1 MGNYQ
6 SIHPRISREFYG
18 TLFKDEENDEEKE
31 LESFPST
38 LLSSPQSLMQHR
50 SLIFVITI
58 ISLSIIILVL
68 LWH

>member
-6 SIHPRISREFYG
+6 SIHPRISRDFYG
-18 TLFKDEENDEEKE
+18 ALFKDEEKE